1 MRPLIFALAIAAMA
15 APVAALADDGP
26 PAAPN
31 PAAMQQHMA
40 AFAQV
45 HQQIETL
52 HKQERAQFLAA
63 LSPAH
68 KQLLAQI
75 AGELAISPSP
85 DFQGAARKLDASL
98 SQSESQSILRAH
110 DSYRQQERTIMEN
123 ARAQFEKSLSPEQ
136 QQQMAQRH
144 AQMGAE
150 RPNSRPQPTA
160 GDLLLNFGH
169 GPMPMMHPGM

>member
-68 KQLLAQI
+68 KQLLAQV

-98 SQSESQSILRAH
+98 SSSESQAILRAH
-110 DSYRQQERTIMEN
+110 ASYHQQERAIMEN
-123 ARAQFEKSLSPEQ
+123 AMLDIQYDVPYREGVKECKISDGVILRGEEPALMFEKD
-136 QQQMAQRH
+136 RK
-144 AQMGAE
+144 
-150 RPNSRPQPTA
+150 TA
-160 GDLLLNFGH
+160 
-169 GPMPMMHPGM
+169 